1 MSILTKYL
9 WGKIFED
16 NSTQQTN
23 NSTTTQSDE
32 YLSLGEEAA
41 AEKENSAAERCKQ
54 SVAKLE
60 KTIKTYDEKAGTDP
74 KDQISK
80 VDGDIA
86 EFDKKILEE
95 QAKILE
101 GLGINVDTNTDP
113 KTLKEA
119 IKEAKKEL
127 PKEKKEAFDKSVEN
141 SDAIKELNKK
151 IDGAKKKKDKLR
163 EEKEVYD
170 AKKAQWAKYK
180 AKLQEQVNKLK
191 AVATK
196 LEDFERKIKEF
207 KQKRRVSEA
216 KIKEAKDASEASK
229 KDREEAM
236 KELINNMTQQ
246 AKLAKDALEAKKE
259 AIRADI
265 KQKRQQAQIDAKE
278 EAEQTERDAIQA
290 ALASESEK
298 SEKKIKDIEDQE
310 KKLANL
316 NKERQDLQ
324 GSLGELESIKND
336 FKTKKTEYDAIQ
348 KSAREYNKE
357 GDENPLRIAAKHL
370 VELNNSK
377 TILLDALKLEYMRK
391 YPDEFDDDGN
401 LKGGGTFPTKD
412 QKAKLSTEK
421 EFRSTWKSYD
431 ANDKA
436 TNKAAEDFKKMC
448 YDAQVANKKAT
459 GENCGVDLSS
469 IDGLS
474 DIVEGSVSDIA
485 QNYAENNSVGSVLNK
500 AKETATSDKPL
511 TVKINGKSK
520 KIHWDDPDWKY
531 EDGNSLTQ
539 DDVKNITING
549 AVESIPTKKIKE
561 PEVPDDLETQISD
574 VKGLIE
580 SKDKE
585 INDERGKYNEL
596 TGANLQTTTN
606 SDADQ
611 TTNTQ
616 EEDDIKDKD
625 DLQSHINSITDDEEK
640 KEFLK
645 SIGLKE
651 EDYDEKGKLKD
662 DIDEKRL
669 AKAVKKSNEE
679 IEEIEGET
687 SDREDVSDEEAA
699 TDDEKH
705 DDDKLGKDDDGKPQP
720 PKRKIVK
727 KVVHKRTKDGRKVK
741 STKYIA
747 YTKDEEGKTTS
758 YESNEED
765 LKANQRAWK
774 KYKKRYAKWKSEQN
788 ESITSFL
795 KNNINESCNKS
806 NLKKYLYGKL

>member
-1 MSILTKYL
+1 MSVLMKYL

-16 NSTQQTN
+16 NSTQQADKDT
-23 NSTTTQSDE
+23 E
-32 YLSLGEEAA
+32 YLQAGEEAA
-41 AEKENSAAERCKQ
+41 VEKENSAAEKCKQ
-54 SVAKLE
+54 SVTKLE
-60 KTIKTYDEKAGTDP
+60 ETIKTYDKKAGTDP
-74 KDQISK
+74 KDKMAEIDK
-80 VDGDIA
+80 DVA

-95 QAKILE
+95 QAKILGE
-101 GLGINVDTNTDP
+101 IGITVDIDTDP
-113 KTLKEA
+113 KKLKEA
-119 IKEAKKEL
+119 IKEAKKGL
-127 PKEKKEAFDKSVEN
+127 SKEKKEAFDKSVEE
-141 SDAIKELNKK
+141 SEDIKNLNKK
-151 IDGAKKKKDKLR
+151 IEGAKKKKDKLK

-191 AVATK
+191 TVATK
-196 LEDFERKIKEF
+196 LADFERKIKEF

-216 KIKEAKDASEASK
+216 KIKEAIAASEANK
-229 KDREEAM
+229 KDREEAT

-246 AKLAKDALEAKKE
+246 AKLAKEALEAKKE

-265 KQKRQQAQIDAKE
+265 EQKRQQAQIDAKE
-278 EAEQTERDAIQA
+278 EAEKSERDAIQA

-310 KKLANL
+310 KKLTNL
-316 NKERQDLQ
+316 NKERQTLQ

-336 FKTKKTEYDAIQ
+336 FNTKKTEYDAIQ
-348 KSAREYNKE
+348 ESASEYNKE
-357 GDENPLRIAAKHL
+357 GDENPLRTAAKHL
-370 VELNNSK
+370 VEANNAK
-377 TILLDALKLEYMRK
+377 TIMLDSLKLEYKRK
-391 YPDEFDDDGN
+391 YPDEFDDEGN
-401 LKGGGTFPTKD
+401 LKGGGTFPTED

-421 EFRSTWKSYD
+421 EFRSTWKCYE
-431 ANDKA
+431 ANVKA
-436 TNKAAEDFKKMC
+436 ANKAGEDFKKTC

-459 GENCGVDLSS
+459 GENCGVDLSG
-469 IDGLS
+469 INGLR

-485 QNYAENNSVGSVLNK
+485 QNYAENNSVDNALNK
-500 AKETATSDKPL
+500 AKETTTSENML

-520 KIHWDDPDWKY
+520 KIYWDDPNWKY
-531 EDGNSLTQ
+531 EDGNPLTQ
-539 DDVKNITING
+539 DDEKNITING
-549 AVESIPTKKIKE
+549 AVESIPTEKMKE
-561 PEVPDDLETQISD
+561 PKMPDDLEKQIDD
-574 VKGLIE
+574 VKGLIK

-585 INDERGKYNEL
+585 INDERSKYNEL
-596 TGANLQTTTN
+596 TGAKLQTTIN
-606 SDADQ
+606 SDTDQQ
-611 TTNTQ
+611 TTTQ
-616 EEDDIKDKD
+616 EEDDIKNKEN
-625 DLQSHINSITDDEEK
+625 LQSHIDSITDDNEK

-651 EDYDEKGKLKD
+651 EDYDENGKLKD

-669 AKAVKKSNEE
+669 AKAIKKSNEE

-687 SDREDVSDEEAA
+687 SDGEDISDEEAA
-699 TDDEKH
+699 KDDEQH

-727 KVVHKRTKDGRKVK
+727 KTTHKRTKDGRKVK

-747 YTKDEEGKTTS
+747 YTKDKDGKTTS

-765 LKANQRAWK
+765 LKSNQRAWK

-788 ESITSFL
+788 ESITLFL

-806 NLKKYLYGKL
+806 NLKKYLYSKL